1 MKQRFA
7 EPIKNCFKVS
17 LQDSIFKY
25 YIKTVT
31 SSSQLDTI
39 SPDMKIDV
47 AAERKEILHRYKL
60 LIKACK
66 RRLEKGDKEKIRKAF
81 EVAVEAHKEM
91 RRKSGEPYIYH
102 PIAVAQ
108 ICAEEIGLGA
118 TGIVCALLH
127 DTVEDT
133 DLTLEDVKGL
143 FGEKVSQI
151 INGLTK
157 ISGVIDNT
165 SSIQAEN
172 FRKVLL
178 TMSED
183 VRVILIKL
191 ADRLHNMRTLE
202 HMKRDKQMKIASE
215 TLFLYAPLAHRL
227 GLNTIKTE
235 LEDLSLKYT
244 DTDAFYEIAVK
255 LKESEPERKR
265 FIQKFIEPLKEILV
279 EQGFS
284 FKIFGRPKS
293 IFSIYNKIKSKH
305 VSFDEIYD
313 LFAIRIVIDSPLD
326 QEKSDC
332 WKVYSIITDFYH
344 PSPDRLRDWISTPK
358 SNGYES
364 LHTTVMGP
372 EGKWVEVQI
381 RTVRMDDLAENGYAA
396 HWKYKESAADKE
408 SKLESWLHKIK
419 EMLENPD
426 PNALEFIDDFKLN
439 LFSDELF
446 AFTPKGDMKTLPI
459 GATALDF
466 AFEIHTKV
474 GEHCIGAKVNHKLV
488 PLSYEIKSGDQIEI
502 LTSNKQTPKDD
513 WLKYVITAKAKSKIK
528 SNLKEQRKKVAG
540 DGREILE
547 KKFYKNKLDFTLQNV
562 NDFCNYLKLPSS
574 LELFYRAALGNVDVK
589 EIKAFIKFKESP
601 PVKAHKKSEASKLE
615 QLVTN
620 ARGSTNMLVIGDDMQ
635 KLDYKLSPCCN
646 PIPGDDVFGF
656 ITVSEGIKIHR
667 VNCPNA
673 IKLLSN
679 YAYRVVKA
687 KWTNDQLISFL
698 AGIKITGTDELGI
711 VNNITKVIS
720 NENNVNM
727 RAINFD
733 TEDGMFEGT
742 VMVYVHDT
750 KHLSHLIDKLTKV
763 KGVKHV
769 ERIDEK

>member
-1 MKQRFA
+1 
-7 EPIKNCFKVS
+7 
-17 LQDSIFKY
+17 
-25 YIKTVT
+25 
-31 SSSQLDTI
+31 
-39 SPDMKIDV
+39 MKIDLE
-47 AAERKEILHRYKL
+47 AERKEILHRYKL
-60 LIKACK
+60 LINACK
-66 RRLEKGDKEKIRKAF
+66 HRLEKGDKEIIRKAF
-81 EVAVEAHKEM
+81 EVAVESHKEM

-108 ICAEEIGLGA
+108 ICAEEIGLGT

-183 VRVILIKL
+183 IRVILIKL

-202 HMKRDKQMKIASE
+202 HMKREKQMKIASE

-227 GLNTIKTE
+227 GLNNIKTE
-235 LEDLSLKYT
+235 LEDLGLKYT
-244 DTDAFYEIAVK
+244 NSEGYYDIAVK
-255 LKESEPERKR
+255 LQETEPERKR
-265 FIQKFIEPLKEILV
+265 FVQKFIEPLKEILG
-279 EQGFS
+279 EQGFK

-293 IFSIYNKIKSKH
+293 IFSIYNKTKTKG
-305 VSFDEIYD
+305 VAFEEIYD
-313 LFAIRIVIDSPLD
+313 LFAIRIVIDTPLD

-344 PSPDRLRDWISTPK
+344 PSPERLRDWISTPK

-372 EGKWVEVQI
+372 DGKWVEVQI
-381 RTVRMDDLAENGYAA
+381 RTVRMDELAEKGYAA
-396 HWKYKESAADKE
+396 HWKYKDAAADKE
-408 SKLESWLHKIK
+408 SKLENWLQRIR

-426 PNALEFIDDFKLN
+426 PNALEFMDDFKLN

-446 AFTPKGDMKTLPI
+446 AFTPKGDMKTLPV

-474 GEHCIGAKVNHKLV
+474 GEQCIGAKVNFKLV
-488 PLSYEIKSGDQIEI
+488 PLSYDLKSGDQVEI
-502 LTSNKQTPKDD
+502 LTSNKQTPKED
-513 WLKYVITAKAKSKIK
+513 WLGYVITAKAKSKIK
-528 SNLKEQRKKVAG
+528 SSLKEQRKKVAEQ
-540 DGREILE
+540 GREIME
-547 KKFYKNKLDFTLQNV
+547 RKFYKHKLDFTLQNV
-562 NDFCNYLKLPSS
+562 NDFCQFLKLPSS
-574 LELFYRAALGNVDVK
+574 QELFYRAALGNVDQK
-589 EIKAFIKFKESP
+589 EIKEYLRYKNN
-601 PVKAHKKSEASKLE
+601 PVKPSRKSTSPKIE

-620 ARGSTNMLVIGDDMQ
+620 ARGSSDMLVIGDDMQ

-656 ITVSEGIKIHR
+656 ITIGEGIKIHR

-687 KWTNDQLISFL
+687 KWMNDQLISFL
-698 AGIKITGTDELGI
+698 AGIKIIGTDELGL
-711 VNNITKVIS
+711 VNNITKIIS
-720 NENNVNM
+720 SENNVNM
-727 RAINFD
+727 RSIKFD
-733 TEDGMFEGT
+733 TDDGLFEGT
-742 VMVYVHDT
+742 IMVYVHDT
-750 KHLSHLIDKLTKV
+750 KHLNHLMDTLKKV
-763 KGVKHV
+763 KGVTKV
-769 ERIDEK
+769 ERIDEKG

>member
-1 MKQRFA
+1 MIQ
-7 EPIKNCFKVS
+7 
-17 LQDSIFKY
+17 
-25 YIKTVT
+25 
-31 SSSQLDTI
+31 
-39 SPDMKIDV
+39 IDV
-47 AAERKEILHRYKL
+47 EVERKEILNRYKQ

-66 RRLEKGDKEKIRKAF
+66 RRLEKGEKEIIRKAF
-81 EVAVEAHKEM
+81 EVSVEAHKEM

-108 ICAEEIGLGA
+108 ICAEEIGLGSV
-118 TGIVCALLH
+118 GIVCALLH

-133 DLTLEDVKGL
+133 DLSLDDIKGL
-143 FGEKVSQI
+143 FGDKVAQI
-151 INGLTK
+151 IDGLTK

-165 SSIQAEN
+165 SSMQAEN

-183 VRVILIKL
+183 IRVILIKL

-202 HMKRDKQMKIASE
+202 HMKRDKQIKIASE

-235 LEDLSLKYT
+235 LEDLGLKYT
-244 DTDAFYEIAVK
+244 DADAYEDIANK

-265 FIQKFIEPLKEILV
+265 FIQKFIEPLKDILV
-279 EQGFS
+279 EQGFK

-293 IFSIYNKIKSKH
+293 IYSTYYKIKQKK
-305 VSFDEIYD
+305 VPFEEIYD
-313 LFAIRIVIDSPLD
+313 LFAIRIVIDSQFE

-344 PSPDRLRDWISTPK
+344 PSPERLRDWISTPK

-372 EGKWVEVQI
+372 SGRWVEVQI
-381 RTVRMDDLAENGYAA
+381 RTARMDDLAENGYAA
-396 HWKYKESAADKE
+396 HWKYKDSANEKE
-408 SKLESWLHKIK
+408 SKLESWLFKIK

-439 LFSDELF
+439 LFSDEMF
-446 AFTPKGDMKTLPI
+446 VFTPKGDMKTLPVKS
-459 GATALDF
+459 TALDF

-474 GEHCIGAKVNHKLV
+474 GEQCIGAKVNHKLV
-488 PLSYEIKSGDQIEI
+488 PLSHELKSGDQVEI
-502 LTSNKQTPKDD
+502 LTSKKQTPKED
-513 WLKYVITAKAKSKIK
+513 WLNYVITAKAKSKIK
-528 SNLKEQRKKVAG
+528 NLLKDRRKKVAEEG
-540 DGREILE
+540 KEIIQRKFERLKLE
-547 KKFYKNKLDFTLQNV
+547 FNLKNINAFYS
-562 NDFCNYLKLPSS
+562 YLKLPSS
-574 LELFYRAALGNVDVK
+574 HELFYRAALGNVDVK
-589 EIKAFIKFKESP
+589 EIREFIKHKEN
-601 PVKAHKKSEASKLE
+601 PVKRTGKSDSSKIE
-615 QLVTN
+615 ELVTS
-620 ARGSTNMLVIGDDMQ
+620 ARGKTDMLVIGDDMQ
-635 KLDYKLSPCCN
+635 KLDYNLAPCCN

-656 ITVSEGIKIHR
+656 ITVGEGIKIHR

-687 KWTNDQLISFL
+687 KWVNDQLISFL
-698 AGIKITGTDELGI
+698 AGLKISGTDVIGM
-711 VNNITKVIS
+711 VNEITKVIS

-727 RAINFD
+727 RSINFD
-733 TEDGMFEGT
+733 TDDGMFEGT

-750 KHLSHLIDKLTKV
+750 KHLNHLIGNLRRV
-763 KGVKHV
+763 SGVTRV
-769 ERIDEK
+769 ERVDEER

>member
-1 MKQRFA
+1 
-7 EPIKNCFKVS
+7 
-17 LQDSIFKY
+17 
-25 YIKTVT
+25 
-31 SSSQLDTI
+31 
-39 SPDMKIDV
+39 MKIDLE
-47 AAERKEILHRYKL
+47 AERKEILHRYKE

-66 RRLEKGDKEKIRKAF
+66 RRLEKGDKEIIRKAF
-81 EVAVEAHKEM
+81 EVAVESHKEM

-118 TGIVCALLH
+118 TSVVCALLH

-143 FGEKVSQI
+143 FGEKVAQI

-157 ISGVIDNT
+157 ISGVIDHT
-165 SSIQAEN
+165 SSLQAEN

-183 VRVILIKL
+183 VRVIFIKL

-202 HMKRDKQMKIASE
+202 HMNRDKQMKIASE

-227 GLNTIKTE
+227 GLNAIKTE
-235 LEDLSLKYT
+235 LEDLGLKYT
-244 DTDAFYEIAVK
+244 DSEAYYDIAVK
-255 LKESEPERKR
+255 LKETEPERKR
-265 FIQKFIEPLKEILV
+265 FVQKFIEPLKEILV
-279 EQGFS
+279 EQGFK

-293 IFSIYNKIKSKH
+293 IYSIFNKIKSKQ
-305 VSFDEIYD
+305 VTFEEIYD
-313 LFAIRIVIDSPLD
+313 LFAIRIVIDTPLD

-381 RTVRMDDLAENGYAA
+381 RTVRMDELAENGYAA

-408 SKLESWLHKIK
+408 SKLEGWLQRVR
-419 EMLENPD
+419 EMLESPD
-426 PNALEFIDDFKLN
+426 PNALEFMDDFKLN

-446 AFTPKGDMKTLPI
+446 AFTPKGDMKTLPV
-459 GATALDF
+459 GSTALDF

-488 PLSYEIKSGDQIEI
+488 PLSYALKSGDQVEI
-502 LTSNKQTPKDD
+502 LTSNKQNPKDD
-513 WLKYVITAKAKSKIK
+513 WLNFVITAKAKSKIK
-528 SNLKEQRKKVAG
+528 NCLKEQRKKVAEG
-540 DGREILE
+540 GREMLE
-547 KKFYKNKLDFTLQNV
+547 RKFYKHKLDFTLQNV
-562 NDFCNYLKLPSS
+562 NDFCSYLKLPSS
-574 LELFYRAALGNVDVK
+574 LELFYRVAVGNVDTK
-589 EIKAFIKFKESP
+589 EIKEYIKFKEA
-601 PVKAHKKSEASKLE
+601 PVKAHKRSAEAPKLE

-620 ARGSTNMLVIGDDMQ
+620 ARGSSNMLVIGDDLQ

-687 KWTNDQLISFL
+687 KWNNEQLISFL

-720 NENNVNM
+720 SENNVNM
-727 RAINFD
+727 RSINFD
-733 TEDGMFEGT
+733 TEDGIFEGT
-742 VMVYVHDT
+742 IMVYVHDT
-750 KHLSHLIDKLTKV
+750 KHLSHLLDKLKKV
-763 KGVKHV
+763 KGVRRV

>member
-1 MKQRFA
+1 MQ
-7 EPIKNCFKVS
+7 
-17 LQDSIFKY
+17 
-25 YIKTVT
+25 
-31 SSSQLDTI
+31 
-39 SPDMKIDV
+39 IDLE
-47 AAERKEILHRYKL
+47 AERKEILNRYKL

-66 RRLEKGDKEKIRKAF
+66 RRLEKGDKETIRKAF

-108 ICAEEIGLGA
+108 ICAEEIGLGS

-133 DLTLEDVKGL
+133 DLTLEDIRGL

-183 VRVILIKL
+183 IRVILIKL

-235 LEDLSLKYT
+235 LEDLGLKYT
-244 DTDAFYEIAVK
+244 DSEAYYDIAVK
-255 LKESEPERKR
+255 LKETEPERKR
-265 FIQKFIEPLKEILV
+265 FIQKFIEPLKEILS
-279 EQGFS
+279 EQGFK

-293 IFSIYNKIKSKH
+293 IFSIYNKVKTKG
-305 VSFDEIYD
+305 VQFEEIYD
-313 LFAIRIVIDSPLD
+313 LFAIRIVIDTPAE

-396 HWKYKESAADKE
+396 HWKYKDSAADKE
-408 SKLESWLHKIK
+408 SKLESWLLRIR

-439 LFSDELF
+439 LFSDEIF
-446 AFTPKGDMKTLPI
+446 SFTPKGDMKTLPV

-488 PLSYEIKSGDQIEI
+488 PLSYELKSGDQVEI
-502 LTSNKQTPKDD
+502 LTSNKQTPKED
-513 WLKYVITAKAKSKIK
+513 WLNYVITAKAKSKI
-528 SNLKEQRKKVAG
+528 
-540 DGREILE
+540 
-547 KKFYKNKLDFTLQNV
+547 
-562 NDFCNYLKLPSS
+562 
-574 LELFYRAALGNVDVK
+574 
-589 EIKAFIKFKESP
+589 
-601 PVKAHKKSEASKLE
+601 
-615 QLVTN
+615 
-620 ARGSTNMLVIGDDMQ
+620 
-635 KLDYKLSPCCN
+635 
-646 PIPGDDVFGF
+646 
-656 ITVSEGIKIHR
+656 
-667 VNCPNA
+667 
-673 IKLLSN
+673 
-679 YAYRVVKA
+679 
-687 KWTNDQLISFL
+687 
-698 AGIKITGTDELGI
+698 
-711 VNNITKVIS
+711 
-720 NENNVNM
+720 
-727 RAINFD
+727 
-733 TEDGMFEGT
+733 
-742 VMVYVHDT
+742 
-750 KHLSHLIDKLTKV
+750 
-763 KGVKHV
+763 
-769 ERIDEK
+769 